1 MKVQCNEEGILKAS
15 EIIKNG
21 GIVVFPTDTVYG
33 IGCNPYLK
41 ESVDK
46 IYKIKN
52 RDRSKPLPL
61 LVYSIEIAE
70 KIVLFDEKTKKI
82 IERFW
87 PGALTVLLKIADE
100 NLKKSLAIED
110 KIAIRIPNSEC
121 TLKLLEK
128 IDVIV
133 GTSANISGEK
143 SFTNPEDLS
152 TELEGVEIFVDGGM
166 VESKGESTIIEVT
179 NNEIRILREGA
190 ISKEEI
196 LNI

>member
-1 MKVQCNEEGILKAS
+1 MKVQCNEEGILNAS
-15 EIIKNG
+15 EIIKSG
-21 GIVVFPTDTVYG
+21 GIAVFPTDTVYG

-61 LVYSIEIAE
+61 LVYSVEMAE
-70 KIVLFDEKTKKI
+70 KIVSFDEKTKRI

-87 PGALTVLLKIADE
+87 PGALTVLLKSTDE
-100 NLKKSLAIED
+100 NLKESLGIED
-110 KIAIRIPNSEC
+110 KIAIRVPNSRC
-121 TLKLLEK
+121 ILNLLQR
-128 IDVIV
+128 VGVLV

-143 SFTNPEDLS
+143 SFTNPEDCS
-152 TELEGVEIFVDGGM
+152 VELEEYGVFVDGGTI
-166 VESKGESTIIEVT
+166 ESKGESTIIEVT
-179 NNEIRILREGA
+179 DGQIKILREGA

-196 LNI
+196 LNT